1 MAGWV
6 FGRSWRWWA
15 AGSLSWGLALLAKE
29 WAVLWPVFALVVLL
43 FLHPGETVPVRW
55 KEAFRRFWTTGAVL
69 TGWLIYRASVLGA
82 ILSRTRHA
90 DFDAWTRWKLAGG
103 FFFRYLRS
111 LAAFYPPALWPTLWP
126 HREATW
132 GGLVLG
138 LLSLLSICGWAWW
151 LCRSGSRL
159 GAACAAMIPVFL
171 APALMIGEIPWPVVF
186 NPRYLFFVTPFFSVA
201 LAETLVRVLPRRR
214 IAAVAA
220 LWAVVGLFCQYRD
233 IRPWHDQGT
242 FYQAAVQR
250 SPDSAAAIAEL
261 AAIRAQEARHGR
273 PEEMNWTLSGFLRA
287 ATLTKSSRRA
297 DLRPIRINT
306 EAGAATILLEE
317 RRPDAVVTLLS
328 GSPDLDDARLANAL
342 AGAEMALHRDDEADT
357 VLTTALRAH
366 PQDYG
371 LHARRAWLLASRSE
385 CASARVEE
393 TAAREYA
400 GEKMAASYKALS
412 AMIER
417 TCEE

>member
-1 MAGWV
+1 M
-6 FGRSWRWWA
+6 
-15 AGSLSWGLALLAKE
+15 
-29 WAVLWPVFALVVLL
+29 
-43 FLHPGETVPVRW
+43 
-55 KEAFRRFWTTGAVL
+55 
-69 TGWLIYRASVLGA
+69 
-82 ILSRTRHA
+82 
-90 DFDAWTRWKLAGG
+90 
-103 FFFRYLRS
+103 
-111 LAAFYPPALWPTLWP
+111 
-126 HREATW
+126 
-132 GGLVLG
+132 
-138 LLSLLSICGWAWW
+138 
-151 LCRSGSRL
+151 
-159 GAACAAMIPVFL
+159 
-171 APALMIGEIPWPVVF
+171 
-186 NPRYLFFVTPFFSVA
+186 
-201 LAETLVRVLPRRR
+201 
-214 IAAVAA
+214 
-220 LWAVVGLFCQYRD
+220 
-233 IRPWHDQGT
+233 
-242 FYQAAVQR
+242 
-250 SPDSAAAIAEL
+250 
-261 AAIRAQEARHGR
+261 
-273 PEEMNWTLSGFLRA
+273 
-287 ATLTKSSRRA
+287 
-297 DLRPIRINT
+297 RPIRINT